1 MFVAIVL
8 STKFIKTLR
17 KKFLIILMI
26 QVRELTNICMQVKW
40 YLFQHQVICKCSACI
55 PGHIALLHPP
65 VDNLFSVLS
74 NKIVLT
80 KYFIRKSKYLDLG
93 RFLSSQDAGN
103 VVDLKPFNML
113 VGIALP
119 LDSLLLCNVSP
130 RPAFRP
136 LRRRA
141 WRRARRQKQG
151 LAARSFEE
159 GLFYIISHTS

>member
-65 VDNLFSVLS
+65 VDNLVSSATKLS
-74 NKIVLT
+74 LQST
-80 KYFIRKSKYLDLG
+80 
-93 RFLSSQDAGN
+93 
-103 VVDLKPFNML
+103 
-113 VGIALP
+113 
-119 LDSLLLCNVSP
+119 
-130 RPAFRP
+130 
-136 LRRRA
+136 
-141 WRRARRQKQG
+141 
-151 LAARSFEE
+151 SFVNQN
-159 GLFYIISHTS
+159 I